1 MGSSE
6 TTPRSVTTTATTTTT
21 TRMPTKN
28 IIVVSSPSL
37 AASRSRRG
45 GLQDKNYSLWGGGST
60 TVVSP
65 DGSNG
70 DVILAELECVPSV
83 VKYKVN
89 TENTARPGRANKR
102 KAEEE
107 LLDPEE
113 DEKRSMRRNR
123 NRLAAARCRQKRLDQ
138 IQTLQVEVNNWELKN
153 RSLEEEVVALKAEK
167 EELQYILAAHRSTCA
182 LQVKVE
188 PATEEEAP
196 VFVQVQPCEETVK
209 PQRPERPG
217 SLSLT
222 PLTVNNIEGV
232 PISTPS
238 NGILSFTSLLEG
250 RTGLTPTNI
259 LSPTSLWGPV
269 KTSSSLNTPNCGS
282 QERRLV
288 VTDLLSP
295 STQALLTS
303 L

>member
-1 MGSSE
+1 MG
-6 TTPRSVTTTATTTTT
+6 
-21 TRMPTKN
+21 
-28 IIVVSSPSL
+28 
-37 AASRSRRG
+37 
-45 GLQDKNYSLWGGGST
+45 
-60 TVVSP
+60 
-65 DGSNG
+65 
-70 DVILAELECVPSV
+70 
-83 VKYKVN
+83 
-89 TENTARPGRANKR
+89 
-102 KAEEE
+102 E

-113 DEKRSMRRNR
+113 DEKRKMRRNR

-153 RSLEEEVVALKAEK
+153 
-167 EELQYILAAHRSTCA
+167 
-182 LQVKVE
+182 
-188 PATEEEAP
+188 
-196 VFVQVQPCEETVK
+196 
-209 PQRPERPG
+209 
-217 SLSLT
+217 LT

-250 RTGLTPTNI
+250 RTGLTSTNI

>member
-1 MGSSE
+1 MGSRE
-6 TTPRSVTTTATTTTT
+6 TTARTVTTKTKTKTK
-21 TRMPTKN
+21 MPSKN
-28 IIVVSSPSL
+28 IIVVSGPSL
-37 AASRSRRG
+37 GASRTRRG
-45 GLQDKNYSLWGGGST
+45 GTDKNYSLWGGGST

-89 TENTARPGRANKR
+89 TENTNRPGRANKR

-113 DEKRSMRRNR
+113 DEKRKMRRNR

-138 IQTLQVEVNNWELKN
+138 IETLQVEVNNWEKKN
-153 RSLEEEVVALKAEK
+153 RSLEEEVAALKADK
-167 EELQYILAAHRSTCA
+167 EELQYILAAHRNSCS

-188 PATEEEAP
+188 PATEEESP
-196 VFVQVQPCEETVK
+196 VFVQVQPKEETVK
-209 PQRPERPG
+209 LQRPG
-217 SLSLT
+217 SLSL
-222 PLTVNNIEGV
+222 PMTVNSIEGV
-232 PISTPS
+232 SIDTPS
-238 NGILSFTSLLEG
+238 NGILSFNTLLEG
-250 RTGLTPTNI
+250 KTGLTPTNI
-259 LSPTSLWGPV
+259 LSPSSLWSPI
-269 KTSSSLNTPNCGS
+269 KIPSALNTPNCGS
-282 QERRLV
+282 QERKLV

-295 STQALLTS
+295 CTQALLTS

>member
-1 MGSSE
+1 
-6 TTPRSVTTTATTTTT
+6 
-21 TRMPTKN
+21 MPTKN

-37 AASRSRRG
+37 AASRARRG
-45 GLQDKNYSLWGGGST
+45 GADKNYSLWGGGST
-60 TVVSP
+60 TVVSQ
-65 DGSNG
+65 DGGSNG

-89 TENTARPGRANKR
+89 TENAARPRANKR

-113 DEKRSMRRNR
+113 DEKRSMRRDR

-138 IQTLQVEVNNWELKN
+138 IETLQVEVNNWEMKN
-153 RSLEEEVVALKAEK
+153 RSLEEEVAALKADK
-167 EELQYILAAHRSTCA
+167 EELQYILAAHRNTCS

-188 PATEEEAP
+188 PVTEEEPP
-196 VFVQVQPCEETVK
+196 VFVEVQPRVETVK
-209 PQRPERPG
+209 PQRPG
-217 SLSLT
+217 SLSL
-222 PLTVNNIEGV
+222 PMTVNNIEGV
-232 PISTPS
+232 SIETPS
-238 NGILSFTSLLEG
+238 NGILSFNTLLEG
-250 RTGLTPTNI
+250 KTGLTPTNI
-259 LSPTSLWGPV
+259 LSPTSLWGPIRIP
-269 KTSSSLNTPNCGS
+269 SALNTPNCGS
-282 QERRLV
+282 QERRLI

>member
-6 TTPRSVTTTATTTTT
+6 TTPSTATTTVTT
-21 TRMPTKN
+21 TRRTMPTKN
-28 IIVVSSPSL
+28 IIVVSTPSL
-37 AASRSRRG
+37 AATRTRRG
-45 GLQDKNYSLWGGGST
+45 VSDKNYSLWGGGST

-65 DGSNG
+65 DGGSNG

-89 TENTARPGRANKR
+89 TENTARPRANKR
-102 KAEEE
+102 KAEED
-107 LLDPEE
+107 LMDPEE
-113 DEKRSMRRNR
+113 DEKRKMRRNR

-138 IQTLQVEVNNWELKN
+138 IETLQVEVNNWELKN

-167 EELQYILAAHRSTCA
+167 EELQYILAAHRTTCA

-196 VFVQVQPCEETVK
+196 VFVEVQPCEETVE
-209 PQRPERPG
+209 PQSPERPG
-217 SLSLT
+217 SLPLT
-222 PLTVNNIEGV
+222 PLTVSNIEGV

-238 NGILSFTSLLEG
+238 NGILSFSSLLEG

-269 KTSSSLNTPNCGS
+269 KTSSSLNRSTCALQVKVEPAT
-282 QERRLV
+282 EEEAPVFVLV
-288 VTDLLSP
+288 V
-295 STQALLTS
+295 
-303 L
+303 

>member
-1 MGSSE
+1 MGRLHPAGQQPE
-6 TTPRSVTTTATTTTT
+6 PELQ
-21 TRMPTKN
+21 TRTNYNNSKMPTKN

-37 AASRSRRG
+37 AASRTRRG
-45 GLQDKNYSLWGGGST
+45 GADKNYSLWGGGSAT
-60 TVVSP
+60 LVTP

-83 VKYKVN
+83 MKYKVN

-113 DEKRSMRRNR
+113 DEKRNMRRNR

-138 IQTLQVEVNNWELKN
+138 IETLQVEVNNWEKRN
-153 RSLEEEVVALKAEK
+153 RSLEEEVAALKADK
-167 EELQYILAAHRSTCA
+167 EELQYILAAHRSSCS

-188 PATEEEAP
+188 PATEEESP
-196 VFVQVQPCEETVK
+196 VFVQVQPSGETVK
-209 PQRPERPG
+209 PQRPG
-217 SLSLT
+217 SLSLI
-222 PLTVNNIEGV
+222 PVNNIEGV
-232 PISTPS
+232 SIDTPS
-238 NGILSFTSLLEG
+238 NGILSFNTLLDG
-250 RTGLTPTNI
+250 KTGLTPTTI

-269 KTSSSLNTPNCGS
+269 KIPSALNTPNCGS
-282 QERRLV
+282 QERRLI

-295 STQALLTS
+295 CTQALLTS

>member
-6 TTPRSVTTTATTTTT
+6 TTASTVTTKTKTKTK
-21 TRMPTKN
+21 MPSKN
-28 IIVVSSPSL
+28 IIVVSGPSL
-37 AASRSRRG
+37 AASRTRRG
-45 GLQDKNYSLWGGGST
+45 GTDKNYSLWGGGST

-89 TENTARPGRANKR
+89 TENTNRPGRANKR

-113 DEKRSMRRNR
+113 DEKRKMRRNR

-138 IQTLQVEVNNWELKN
+138 IETLQVEVNNWEKKN
-153 RSLEEEVVALKAEK
+153 RSLEEEVAALKADK
-167 EELQYILAAHRSTCA
+167 EELQYILAAHRSTCS

-188 PATEEEAP
+188 PGTEEESP
-196 VFVQVQPCEETVK
+196 VFVQVQSSQEPVK

-222 PLTVNNIEGV
+222 PLAVNNIEGV
-232 PISTPS
+232 AIDTPS
-238 NGILSFTSLLEG
+238 NGILSFNTLLEG
-250 RTGLTPTNI
+250 KTGLTPTNI

-269 KTSSSLNTPNCGS
+269 KINSALNTPNCGS
-282 QERRLV
+282 QERRLI

>member
-1 MGSSE
+1 MGSRE
-6 TTPRSVTTTATTTTT
+6 TTARTVTTKTKTKTK
-21 TRMPTKN
+21 MPSKN
-28 IIVVSSPSL
+28 IIVVSGPSL
-37 AASRSRRG
+37 AASRARRG
-45 GLQDKNYSLWGGGST
+45 GTDKNYSLWGGGST
-60 TVVSP
+60 TVVSQ
-65 DGSNG
+65 DGASNG

-89 TENTARPGRANKR
+89 TENTARPRANKR

-138 IQTLQVEVNNWELKN
+138 IESLQVEVNNWEKKN
-153 RSLEEEVVALKAEK
+153 RSLEEEVAALKADK
-167 EELQYILAAHRSTCA
+167 EELQYILAAHRNSCS

-188 PATEEEAP
+188 PATEEESP
-196 VFVQVQPCEETVK
+196 VFVQVQPKEETVK
-209 PQRPERPG
+209 LQRPG
-217 SLSLT
+217 SLSL
-222 PLTVNNIEGV
+222 PMTVNSIEGV
-232 PISTPS
+232 SIDTPS
-238 NGILSFTSLLEG
+238 NGILSFNTLLEG
-250 RTGLTPTNI
+250 KTGLTPTNI
-259 LSPTSLWGPV
+259 LSPSSLWSPI
-269 KTSSSLNTPNCGS
+269 KIPSALNTPNCGS
-282 QERRLV
+282 QERRLI

>member
-6 TTPRSVTTTATTTTT
+6 TTPSTPTTTATTTT

-28 IIVVSSPSL
+28 VILVSGPSL

-45 GLQDKNYSLWGGGST
+45 GTDKNYSLWGGGST

-89 TENTARPGRANKR
+89 TENTNRPGRANKR

-113 DEKRSMRRNR
+113 DEKRKMRRNR
-123 NRLAAARCRQKRLDQ
+123 NRLATARCRQKRLDQ
-138 IQTLQVEVNNWELKN
+138 IETLQVG
-153 RSLEEEVVALKAEK
+153 
-167 EELQYILAAHRSTCA
+167 
-182 LQVKVE
+182 
-188 PATEEEAP
+188 PGTEEESP
-196 VFVQVQPCEETVK
+196 VFVQVQSSQEPVK

-232 PISTPS
+232 AIDTPS
-238 NGILSFTSLLEG
+238 NGILSFNTLLEG
-250 RTGLTPTNI
+250 KTGLTPTNI

-269 KTSSSLNTPNCGS
+269 KINSALNTPNCGS
-282 QERRLV
+282 QERRLI

>member
-1 MGSSE
+1 MGASSE
-6 TTPRSVTTTATTTTT
+6 TTPSTATTPVTTTSRT
-21 TRMPTKN
+21 MPTKN
-28 IIVVSSPSL
+28 IIVVSTPSL
-37 AASRSRRG
+37 AATRTRRG
-45 GLQDKNYSLWGGGST
+45 VSDKNYSLWGGGST

-65 DGSNG
+65 DGGNNG

-89 TENTARPGRANKR
+89 SENTARPRANKR

-107 LLDPEE
+107 LMDPEE

-138 IQTLQVEVNNWELKN
+138 IENLQIEVNNWEKKN
-153 RSLEEEVVALKAEK
+153 RSLEEEVAALKADK
-167 EELQYILAAHRSTCA
+167 EELQYILAAHRNTCP

-188 PATEEEAP
+188 SVTEEESP
-196 VFVQVQPCEETVK
+196 VYVEVQPKEETVK
-209 PQRPERPG
+209 PQRPG
-217 SLSLT
+217 SLSLI
-222 PLTVNNIEGV
+222 PVNNIEGV
-232 PISTPS
+232 NIDTPS
-238 NGILSFTSLLEG
+238 NGILSFNTLLEG
-250 RTGLTPTNI
+250 KTGLTPTNI

-269 KTSSSLNTPNCGS
+269 KIPSALNTPNCGS
-282 QERRLV
+282 QERKLI

-295 STQALLTS
+295 CTQALLTS

>member
-1 MGSSE
+1 MGASSE
-6 TTPRSVTTTATTTTT
+6 TTSSTPTTTATTTTT
-21 TRMPTKN
+21 SMPTKN
-28 IIVVSSPSL
+28 IILVSSPSL
-37 AASRSRRG
+37 AANRSRRG
-45 GLQDKNYSLWGGGST
+45 GTDKNYSLWCGGST

-65 DGSNG
+65 DNASNG

-89 TENTARPGRANKR
+89 TENSPRPRQNKR

-113 DEKRSMRRNR
+113 DEKRKIRRNR

-138 IQTLQVEVNNWELKN
+138 IESLQVEVNNWEKKN
-153 RSLEEEVVALKAEK
+153 RSLEEEVAALKADK
-167 EELQYILAAHRSTCA
+167 EELQFILAAHRNTCS

-188 PATEEEAP
+188 PATEEESP
-196 VFVQVQPCEETVK
+196 VFVQVQPSVETVK
-209 PQRPERPG
+209 PQRPG
-217 SLSLT
+217 SLSLI
-222 PLTVNNIEGV
+222 PVNNIEGV
-232 PISTPS
+232 NIDTPS
-238 NGILSFTSLLEG
+238 NGILSFNTLLEG
-250 RTGLTPTNI
+250 KTGLTPTNI

-269 KTSSSLNTPNCGS
+269 KVSSSLNTPTCGS
-282 QERRLV
+282 QERRLI

-295 STQALLTS
+295 CTQALLTS

>member
-1 MGSSE
+1 
-6 TTPRSVTTTATTTTT
+6 
-21 TRMPTKN
+21 MPTRN

-37 AASRSRRG
+37 AATRTRRG
-45 GLQDKNYSLWGGGST
+45 GADKNYSLWGGGST

-65 DGSNG
+65 DGANNG

-89 TENTARPGRANKR
+89 TENTARPRANKR
-102 KAEEE
+102 KAEED
-107 LLDPEE
+107 LMDPEE

-123 NRLAAARCRQKRLDQ
+123 NRLAAAKCRQKRLDQ
-138 IQTLQVEVNNWELKN
+138 IETLQVEVTNWEKKN
-153 RSLEEEVVALKAEK
+153 RSLEEEVAALKADK
-167 EELQYILAAHRSTCA
+167 EELQYILAAHRSNCS

-188 PATEEEAP
+188 PAAATEEESP
-196 VFVQVQPCEETVK
+196 VFVVQPSQESVK
-209 PQRPERPG
+209 PQRPG

-232 PISTPS
+232 SIDTPS
-238 NGILSFTSLLEG
+238 NGILSFNTLLEG
-250 RTGLTPTNI
+250 KTGLTPTI
-259 LSPTSLWGPV
+259 LSPSSLWGPI
-269 KTSSSLNTPNCGS
+269 KIPSALNTPNCGS
-282 QERRLV
+282 QERRLI